1 MSLHSI
7 YFSVIFVI
15 SISILLYILLF
26 YDAALLLF
34 VIILFT
40 ITLYGATYYITN
52 NIYICKK
59 MNIKVYEVLCEQSR
73 KVERDKIF
81 LIIIKLKIQVI
92 EAINITTRLK
102 KKTGESRVRLKFL
115 N

>member
-1 MSLHSI
+1 
-7 YFSVIFVI
+7 
-15 SISILLYILLF
+15 
-26 YDAALLLF
+26 
-34 VIILFT
+34 
-40 ITLYGATYYITN
+40 
-52 NIYICKK
+52 

-102 KKTGESRVRLKFL
+102 KKTGKSRVRLKFL

>member
-1 MSLHSI
+1 
-7 YFSVIFVI
+7 
-15 SISILLYILLF
+15 
-26 YDAALLLF
+26 
-34 VIILFT
+34 
-40 ITLYGATYYITN
+40 
-52 NIYICKK
+52 